1 MAESDGQGTGHG
13 AGQGTGHGAGQ
24 GAAQASHSTS
34 RSRPG
39 QRRVTQWMRDYVRLP
54 GIPDEYI
61 AQDGAPRAVWT
72 RFFEAFATLSPAD
85 IERRFG
91 AADRHLREAGVTYR
105 APGESAERLWPLSHL
120 PLLIDES
127 EWQQLSA
134 GIAQRAEL
142 LERVLRDLYGE
153 GRLVA
158 EGAIPAAAI
167 AGSSE
172 YLRPVCGLKPPGGR
186 YLSLYA
192 ADVGR
197 GPDGRWWVLGDRTQA
212 PSGAGYALENRLVLS
227 RAFASLYKSM
237 NVERVA
243 PFFEAFRDSLRAGA
257 DRDEPRIGV
266 LTPGSFSETYFE
278 HATLA
283 RYLGFLLV
291 EGDDLAVSGDRI
303 YIRTVAGLKRLDV
316 LLRRVDSN
324 SLDPLELDASSHL
337 GVPGLIDVLRKD
349 GAVVANM
356 PGSGVLEA
364 RALLGFLPSLSRRF
378 FGEDLKMPHIATWW
392 CGQKAAREEVLS
404 RLDELA
410 IEGAYGPGVP
420 GFASHGPVIA
430 SELSAA
436 ERGRLVDLI
445 NERGIDF
452 VGQELVR
459 LSTMPVWDQGRI
471 TPRPFVLRVFAAA
484 TADGGWTIMP
494 GGFCRIAEKLD
505 ARAVSMG
512 DGARAADVWVVS
524 DKEVSTRTLLPAT
537 DTVRIRRIA
546 GVLPSRAA
554 DNLFWLGRYL
564 ERAEAT
570 LRLVRALGTL
580 QRDPGKGSSGLTQ
593 SAERIQR
600 MLVAWGAVSQ
610 ASRTQA
616 ARVAA
621 EALQGE
627 ERFGSALSLVRSAQ
641 RAATS
646 LRERLSPDAWQV
658 ITEMTGRLAEEVD
671 DDDGVVSAAEL
682 TLQELASFAGLS
694 QENMNRAAGWRFLK
708 MGHRVE
714 RAINTARFARQFAY
728 DEASGEDLD
737 VLLTLV
743 DCQITYR
750 SRYLV
755 GPVLAPV
762 RDLVVLDS
770 YNPRSVAFQVEDL
783 NGHIASLPALKESGL
798 IERPQRLAVAL
809 QAMLTT
815 AEAGALDTKT
825 LFALEQDLL
834 GLADAIGSHYFPHG
848 PNASRPEK
856 LTGLA

>member
-1 MAESDGQGTGHG
+1 MVGE
-13 AGQGTGHGAGQ
+13 AGQGSSHGSRE
-24 GAAQASHSTS
+24 ASKV
-34 RSRPG
+34 RPG
-39 QRRVTQWMRDYVRLP
+39 HRRVAQWTRGYTRLP

-61 AQDGAPRAVWT
+61 GQDGAPREVWT
-72 RFFEAFATLSPAD
+72 RFFEAFAELTPGD

-91 AADRHLREAGVTYR
+91 SADRHLREAGVTYR
-105 APGESAERLWPLSHL
+105 APGETAERLWPLSHL
-120 PLLIDES
+120 PLLIGEA
-127 EWQQLSA
+127 EWQQLTA
-134 GIAQRAEL
+134 GIVQRAEL
-142 LERVLRDLYGE
+142 LELVLSDIYGE

-167 AGSSE
+167 AGSTE
-172 YLRPVCGLKPPGGR
+172 YLRAVCGIKPPGGR
-186 YLSLYA
+186 YLNMYA

-227 RAFASLYKSM
+227 RAFTSLYKSM

-243 PFFEAFRDSLRAGA
+243 PFFEAFRDALRASA
-257 DRDEPRIGV
+257 DRDEPRIGL
-266 LTPGSFSETYFE
+266 LTPGAFSETYFE

-291 EGDDLAVSGDRI
+291 EGDDLAVSGNRI
-303 YIRTVAGLKRLDV
+303 HIRTVAGLKRLDV

-324 SLDPLELDASSHL
+324 SLDPLELDASSQL
-337 GVPGLIDVLRKD
+337 GVPGLIDVLRKN

-356 PGSGVLEA
+356 PGSGVMEA

-392 CGQKAAREEVLS
+392 CGQKSAREEVLS
-404 RLDELA
+404 RLDEVA
-410 IEGAYGPGVP
+410 IEGAYSRGVP
-420 GFASHGPVIA
+420 GFPGNGPVLG
-430 SELSAA
+430 SELSAS
-436 ERGRLVDLI
+436 ERDRLRTAITD
-445 NERGIDF
+445 RGIDY

-459 LSTMPVWDQGRI
+459 LSTTPVWDQGRI

-484 TADGGWTIMP
+484 TPGGWTIMP
-494 GGFCRIAEKLD
+494 GGFCRIADQLD

-524 DKEVSTRTLLPAT
+524 DKAVSTATLLPT
-537 DTVRIRRIA
+537 IDTVRIRRIA
-546 GVLPSRAA
+546 GWVPSRAA

-570 LRLVRALGTL
+570 LRLIRALGT
-580 QRDPGKGSSGLTQ
+580 QRDPGKGPSTALPSM
-593 SAERIQR
+593 ERIQR
-600 MLVAWGAVSQ
+600 LLVTWGATSQ
-610 ASRTQA
+610 VARAQP

-621 EALQGE
+621 EALQSG
-627 ERFGSALSLVRSAQ
+627 ERFGSALSLLRAAQ
-641 RAATS
+641 RTATS

-658 ITEMTGRLAEEVD
+658 ITEMTERLAHEVD
-671 DDDGVVSAAEL
+671 DDDSVVSAAEL
-682 TLQELASFAGLS
+682 TLQELASFAGLA
-694 QENMNRAAGWRFLK
+694 QENMNRAAGWRFLE
-708 MGHRVE
+708 MGRRAE
-714 RAINTARFARQFAY
+714 RAINTVRFARQFAH
-728 DEASGEDLD
+728 DEADGEDLD

-755 GPVLAPV
+755 GPLLAPV
-762 RDLVVLDS
+762 RDLVVLDP
-770 YNPRSVAFQVEDL
+770 YNPRSVAFQVFAL
-783 NGHIASLPALKESGL
+783 NDHIASLPTLKEGGL
-798 IERPQRLAVAL
+798 IERPRRLAVGL
-809 QAMLTT
+809 QATLTT
-815 AEAGALDTKT
+815 TEAAALDTKS
-825 LFALEQDLL
+825 LFVLEQELL
-834 GLADAIGSHYFPHG
+834 TLADAIGSHYFPHG

>member
-1 MAESDGQGTGHG
+1 MADS
-13 AGQGTGHGAGQ
+13 AGQ
-24 GAAQASHSTS
+24 GASEGTGNPAS
-34 RSRPG
+34 RIRPG
-39 QRRVTQWMRDYVRLP
+39 HRRVAQWTRDYVRLP

-61 AQDGAPRAVWT
+61 AQDGTPRAVWT
-72 RFFEAFATLSPAD
+72 RFFDAFAALAPAD

-105 APGESAERLWPLSHL
+105 APGESADRLWPLSHL
-120 PLLIDES
+120 PLLIDEA
-127 EWQQLSA
+127 EWQQLA
-134 GIAQRAEL
+134 AAIVQRAEL
-142 LERVLRDLYGE
+142 LELVLSDIYGE

-167 AGSSE
+167 AGSAE
-172 YLRPVCGLKPPGGR
+172 YLRPVCGIKPPGGR

-212 PSGAGYALENRLVLS
+212 PSGSGYALENRLVLS
-227 RAFASLYKSM
+227 RALASLYKSM

-243 PFFEAFRDSLRAGA
+243 PFFEAFRDALRASP

-266 LTPGSFSETYFE
+266 LTPGAFSETYFE

-303 YIRTVAGLKRLDV
+303 HIRTVAGLKRLDV

-324 SLDPLELDASSHL
+324 FLDPLELDASSHL

-349 GAVVANM
+349 GVVVANM

-364 RALLGFLPSLSRRF
+364 RALLGFLPSLCQRF
-378 FGEDLKMPHIATWW
+378 FGEELKMPHIATWW

-404 RLDELA
+404 RLDEVA
-410 IEGAYGPGVP
+410 IEGAYGQGVP
-420 GFASHGPVIA
+420 GFQSNGPVLA
-430 SELSAA
+430 AELSSSERERLKAA
-436 ERGRLVDLI
+436 L
-445 NERGIDF
+445 NERGIDY

-484 TADGGWTIMP
+484 TPNGWTLMP
-494 GGFCRIAEKLD
+494 GGFCRIAEQPD

-524 DKEVSTRTLLPAT
+524 EKQVSTRTLLPAS
-537 DTVRIRRIA
+537 DSVRIRRIA

-570 LRLVRALGTL
+570 SRLVRALGMQ
-580 QRDPGKGSSGLTQ
+580 QRDAVKGSPNQ
-593 SAERIQR
+593 MHAVERIQR
-600 MLVAWGAVSQ
+600 LLVTWGAASQ
-610 ASRTQA
+610 ASRTQPA
-616 ARVAA
+616 KVIA
-621 EALQGE
+621 EALQSE

-641 RAATS
+641 RTATS

-658 ITEMTGRLAEEVD
+658 ITEMTERLAHEIE
-671 DDDGVVSAAEL
+671 DDDGIVSAAEL
-682 TLQELASFAGLS
+682 TLQELASFAGLA
-694 QENMNRAAGWRFLK
+694 QENMNRAAGWRFLE
-708 MGHRVE
+708 MGRRAE
-714 RAINTARFARQFAY
+714 RAINTTRFARQFAY
-728 DEASGEDLD
+728 DEAGEEDLD

-755 GPVLAPV
+755 APLLAPV
-762 RDLVVLDS
+762 RDLAVLDP
-770 YNPRSVAFQVEDL
+770 YNPRSVAFQVLSLTE
-783 NGHIASLPALKESGL
+783 HILSLPALRESGL
-798 IERPQRLAVAL
+798 IERPQRLAVAV
-809 QAMLTT
+809 QATLTT
-815 AEAGALDTKT
+815 AEAATLDTKT

-834 GLADAIGSHYFPHG
+834 NLADAIGLHYFPHG

>member
-1 MAESDGQGTGHG
+1 MAGDAGQVNGQGSKT
-13 AGQGTGHGAGQ
+13 
-24 GAAQASHSTS
+24 
-34 RSRPG
+34 RPG
-39 QRRVTQWMRDYVRLP
+39 SRRVAQWMRDYVRMP

-61 AQDGAPRAVWT
+61 AEDGAPRAVWT
-72 RFFEAFATLSPAD
+72 RFFDAFAALTPAE

-91 AADRHLREAGVTYR
+91 SADRHLREAGVTYR
-105 APGESAERLWPLSHL
+105 APGETSDRLWPLSHL
-120 PLLIDES
+120 PLLIDDT
-127 EWQQLSA
+127 EWRQLTA

-142 LERVLRDLYGE
+142 LELVLSDLYGE

-167 AGSSE
+167 AGSAE
-172 YLRPVCGLKPPGGR
+172 YLRAVCGIKPPGGR

-243 PFFEAFRDSLRAGA
+243 PFFEAFRDALRAGA
-257 DRDEPRIGV
+257 DRDEPRIGL
-266 LTPGSFSETYFE
+266 LTPGQFSETYFE

-291 EGDDLAVSGDRI
+291 EGDDLAVSGDRLH
-303 YIRTVAGLKRLDV
+303 IRTVAGLKRLDV

-324 SLDPLELDASSHL
+324 FLDPLELNSSSQL
-337 GVPGLIDVLRKD
+337 GVPGLIDVLRKN
-349 GAVVANM
+349 GVVVANM
-356 PGSGVLEA
+356 PGSGVMEA

-378 FGEDLKMPHIATWW
+378 FDEDLKMPHIATWW
-392 CGQKAAREEVLS
+392 CGQASAREEVLS
-404 RLDELA
+404 RLDEVA
-410 IEGAYGPGVP
+410 IEGAYGRAVP
-420 GFASHGPVIA
+420 GFAGSGPVLA
-430 SELSAA
+430 SELSPA
-436 ERGRLVDLI
+436 ERVRLETAIED
-445 NERGIDF
+445 RGIDF

-459 LSTMPVWDQGRI
+459 LSTMPVWDRGRV
-471 TPRPFVLRVFAAA
+471 TPRPFVLRIFAAA
-484 TADGGWTIMP
+484 TPHGWTIMP
-494 GGFCRIAEKLD
+494 GGFCRIADQLD

-524 DKEVSTRTLLPAT
+524 DRAVPATTLLPAV

-546 GVLPSRAA
+546 GWVPSRAA

-570 LRLVRALGTL
+570 LRLVRALATSL
-580 QRDPGKGSSGLTQ
+580 RDPARGSSTVLH
-593 SAERIQR
+593 SVERIQR
-600 MLVAWGAVSQ
+600 LLVAWGATSQ
-610 ASRTQA
+610 ATRSQP
-616 ARVAA
+616 ARVVA
-621 EALQGE
+621 EALQSE
-627 ERFGSALSLVRSAQ
+627 ARFGSGLSLVRSAQ
-641 RAATS
+641 RTATS

-658 ITEMTGRLAEEVD
+658 ITEMAERLAQEVE

-682 TLQELASFAGLS
+682 TLQELASFAGLA
-694 QENMNRAAGWRFLK
+694 QENMNRAAGWRFLE
-708 MGHRVE
+708 MGRRAE
-714 RAINTARFARQFAY
+714 RAINTVRFARQFAY
-728 DEASGEDLD
+728 DEATGEDLD

-755 GPVLAPV
+755 GPLLAPV
-762 RDLVVLDS
+762 RDLVVLDP
-770 YNPRSVAFQVEDL
+770 YNPRSVAFQVCAL
-783 NGHIASLPALKESGL
+783 NDHIANLPRLKEGGL

-809 QAMLTT
+809 QATLTT
-815 AEAGALDTKT
+815 AEAATLDTKT

-834 GLADAIGSHYFPHG
+834 NLADAIGLHYFPHG

>member
-1 MAESDGQGTGHG
+1 MADS
-13 AGQGTGHGAGQ
+13 AGQ
-24 GAAQASHSTS
+24 GASEGNSSPASRT
-34 RSRPG
+34 RPG
-39 QRRVTQWMRDYVRLP
+39 HRRVAQWTRDYARLP

-61 AQDGAPRAVWT
+61 AQDGTPRAVWS
-72 RFFEAFATLSPAD
+72 RFFDAFAALAPAD

-105 APGESAERLWPLSHL
+105 APGEASDRLWPLSHL
-120 PLLIDES
+120 PLLIDEA
-127 EWQQLSA
+127 EWQQLAA
-134 GIAQRAEL
+134 GIVQRAEL
-142 LERVLRDLYGE
+142 FELVLRDIYGE

-167 AGSSE
+167 AGSAE
-172 YLRPVCGLKPPGGR
+172 YLRAVCGIKPPGGR

-212 PSGAGYALENRLVLS
+212 PSGSGYALENRLVLS

-243 PFFEAFRDSLRAGA
+243 PFFEAFRDALRASA

-266 LTPGSFSETYFE
+266 LTPGAFSETYFE

-324 SLDPLELDASSHL
+324 FLDPLELDASSHL

-349 GAVVANM
+349 GVVVANM

-364 RALLGFLPSLSRRF
+364 RALLGFLPSLCRRF
-378 FGEDLKMPHIATWW
+378 FGEELKMPHIATWW

-404 RLDELA
+404 RLDEVA
-410 IEGAYGPGVP
+410 IEGAYGHGVP
-420 GFASHGPVIA
+420 GFQSNGPVLA
-430 SELSAA
+430 AELSSGERERLKAA
-436 ERGRLVDLI
+436 I
-445 NERGIDF
+445 NERGIDY

-484 TADGGWTIMP
+484 TPHGWTLMP
-494 GGFCRIAEKLD
+494 GGFCRIAEQSD

-524 DKEVSTRTLLPAT
+524 DKQVAARTLLPAS
-537 DTVRIRRIA
+537 DSVRIRRIA

-570 LRLVRALGTL
+570 LRLVRALGMQ
-580 QRDPGKGSSGLTQ
+580 QRDAVKGSPNQ
-593 SAERIQR
+593 MHAVERIQR
-600 MLVAWGAVSQ
+600 LLVTWGAASQ
-610 ASRTQA
+610 ASRTQPA
-616 ARVAA
+616 KVIA

-641 RAATS
+641 RTAIS

-658 ITEMTGRLAEEVD
+658 ITEMAERLAYEVE
-671 DDDGVVSAAEL
+671 DDDGIVSAAEL
-682 TLQELASFAGLS
+682 TLQELASFAGLA
-694 QENMNRAAGWRFLK
+694 QENMNRAAGWRFLE
-708 MGHRVE
+708 MGRRAE
-714 RAINTARFARQFAY
+714 RAINTTRFARQFAY
-728 DEASGEDLD
+728 DEAGEEDLD

-755 GPVLAPV
+755 APLLAPV
-762 RDLVVLDS
+762 RDLAVLDP
-770 YNPRSVAFQVEDL
+770 YNPRSVAFQVVALTE
-783 NGHIASLPALKESGL
+783 HILSLPALRESGL
-798 IERPQRLAVAL
+798 IERPQRLAVAV
-809 QAMLTT
+809 QATLTT
-815 AEAGALDTKT
+815 AEAATLDTKT
-825 LFALEQDLL
+825 LFGLEQDLL
-834 GLADAIGSHYFPHG
+834 NLADAIGLHYFPHG